1 MDNGKEKEAS
11 IIMIQYLFQCIA
23 SQFKTSQIHWL
34 LELLERGF
42 CLDAAVNV
50 FEQIVVTD
58 PFCHGWQKLQPTL
71 ISIL

>member
-11 IIMIQYLFQCIA
+11 IIMIQYLFHCIA

-42 CLDAAVNV
+42 CLDEAVNV
-50 FEQIVVTD
+50 FEQIIVTD
-58 PFCHGWQKLQPTL
+58 PFCHGWQKLHPTL
-71 ISIL
+71 ISSL